1 MCSDF
6 SPLSSSSLYKILDCC
21 KASTRKA
28 LQGLNN
34 FVADGVT
41 AFEDLTSMI
50 GNLWIDAHEKTR
62 LAKDL
67 QRAKQYLKSDF
78 KLHSHIRRY
87 LNERHDISAAAQFVA
102 ACASYGG
109 VKNIHAFVCQLTS
122 TRSKNKLKINDITKL
137 HNFIYESTAIHSYRA
152 WNIGIGKMITLDGS
166 ANVSSKITSL
176 ICVNPSLELNRLVNS
191 SADDRPDDAVLSVVQ
206 DSGAN
211 DHDKSKSRLFFCD
224 YEGCICC
231 FLNDGNLL
239 RHIANGK
246 HTERVEK
253 LSMKDLA
260 MISYKS
266 KLDVADNQEPLS
278 LELERITFN
287 SDDYNHIPPL
297 SQGWALPLSRQ
308 AQTLSPKVKQFLKK
322 KFDDGQLHEIRWQP
336 KAVVDEMK
344 NGKDSETGL
353 YVFALSELVKV
364 STVRSVFSRENASK
378 DKLNNLKPSTFE
390 ENSLITDE
398 QYDSEEDIEE
408 EAFQEQLAV
417 DSELQFDDIRSIVN
431 KHDIVE
437 NNSATTTSK
446 RALSSLENE
455 NLSHTRKSSRFP
467 RKKGE

>member
-1 MCSDF
+1 
-6 SPLSSSSLYKILDCC
+6 
-21 KASTRKA
+21 
-28 LQGLNN
+28 
-34 FVADGVT
+34 
-41 AFEDLTSMI
+41 
-50 GNLWIDAHEKTR
+50 
-62 LAKDL
+62 
-67 QRAKQYLKSDF
+67 
-78 KLHSHIRRY
+78 
-87 LNERHDISAAAQFVA
+87 
-102 ACASYGG
+102 
-109 VKNIHAFVCQLTS
+109 
-122 TRSKNKLKINDITKL
+122 
-137 HNFIYESTAIHSYRA
+137 
-152 WNIGIGKMITLDGS
+152 
-166 ANVSSKITSL
+166 
-176 ICVNPSLELNRLVNS
+176 
-191 SADDRPDDAVLSVVQ
+191 
-206 DSGAN
+206 
-211 DHDKSKSRLFFCD
+211 
-224 YEGCICC
+224 
-231 FLNDGNLL
+231 
-239 RHIANGK
+239 
-246 HTERVEK
+246 
-253 LSMKDLA
+253 MKDLA

-364 STVRSVFSRENASK
+364 STVRSFFSRESASK
-378 DKLNNLKPSTFE
+378 DTLNNPKPSTFK